1 MSFSVSSKSESEENN
16 NRSGVKPRVRS
27 RLTSIRRRKE
37 LMERDIIINLGLDPD
52 EKGAISDQIIYY
64 YFLCLVD
71 DGIVG

>member
-1 MSFSVSSKSESEENN
+1 
-16 NRSGVKPRVRS
+16 
-27 RLTSIRRRKE
+27 
-37 LMERDIIINLGLDPD
+37 MERDIIINLGLDPD